1 MEGGENSDEDESSEN
16 EEKTAKNGSKKD
28 LLASDFRRT

>member
-1 MEGGENSDEDESSEN
+1 MEGGENSDENESSEN
-16 EEKTAKNGSKKD
+16 EGKNAKDGSKKD